1 LNKNSVVFLI
11 LLQLLVPTLHFSQ
24 SREVKDSLRINLR
37 NSYKISQLNI
47 IPFSEKVF
55 LGNRQLNRNDYLAN
69 YSSGEFKLSSQLN
82 YSLLDTLIITYKS
95 IKVNLKDEYKHRN
108 MEIRLDEKTLDTL
121 RFAKS
126 RNTTLNAESIFGKD
140 LQKSGALVRGFTIGT
155 NRDFTLNSGL
165 RLQLTG
171 KLSDDID
178 LVAALSDENTPIQP
192 EGNTETLDE
201 LDKVFIELK
210 HKNAVGTFGDY
221 EFNLRES
228 EFAQITRKL
237 QGLQGEFKFDETKG
251 KVAIAGSR
259 GKYNSNLLQGQ
270 DGNQGPYRLSGA
282 NNERAIFVIA
292 GSEKV
297 FVDGAPMKRGENNDY
312 VIDYS
317 NAEVT
322 FTAKRL
328 ITSASRITVE
338 FEYTDQKFKRNF
350 LGADFTTKL
359 FSDKL
364 KIGVSYFQ
372 EGDDE
377 NSPIDFSYTDEQ
389 LKILREAGNDRNKA
403 VISGVSIAPLDSLGR
418 TQGNYLII
426 DTLINQQN
434 FSYYKYLPNDQQSV
448 YNVSFTYVGDGNG
461 DYLKESLGRYKFVG
475 IKVGSYLPI
484 TYLPMPEQKRLG
496 NLALSYSLAKGISIN
511 AELSASSWD
520 KNKISDSNDSQNFGY
535 ARKFNF
541 NFEPQEVSIAEISLG
556 KIGFSYKDR
565 LIESKYSSLDRID
578 DVEFGRNYNIS
589 VSGGDQILR
598 EVQLTLEPTQNLN
611 LTSKYG
617 FLKQGES
624 FRSDRFLNQLK
635 YSIPKSFSANYTF
648 DYVATKNHLLE
659 SKWIRQNS
667 NANLSIG
674 DFTTGLD
681 YLQEDKLEENTATGL
696 LSSTSLRYLEMSP
709 FIQYAALSSFDV
721 KANIGYREESFP
733 LSGKLVKQ
741 SGALTQ
747 QYQINYR
754 GIKEFTTSLNLTF
767 RNKSYTD
774 EFKLLGFGN
783 NETILLLSQSRV
795 NLLNNFLSGELY
807 YQAATEQSAKL
818 EKVFV
823 KVPVGTGNYIYL
835 GDQNN
840 NGIPEEGEFQLS
852 LYEADFVLVTIPTD
866 KLFPVIDLKTNTR
879 WKLDFNRLVEGDG
892 FLPKLAKSISTETFW
907 RVEENSK
914 DPLTKDIYL
923 LNFAKFLN
931 ETNTIRGTNY
941 FQQDMNIF
949 QNNSDLSFRLRY
961 NQRRS
966 LNQYSGGVERGY
978 LRERSLRIRFKMV
991 EEINNQT
998 DFISQVDNM
1007 ISPVSTSR
1015 AREISKSS
1023 FVSDFSYR
1031 PIREV
1036 EVGFK
1041 FEVARSLDQYPAKPS
1056 TVDLNSFI
1064 LRSTYSFENTG
1075 RLRVEVE
1082 RTELTSSS
1090 ADYNIPFEVLRGNVI
1105 GKNYFWRAFFD
1116 FRVSSLIQTS
1126 VSYDARK
1133 LGSSRVIH
1141 TMRAEAKAYF

>member
-1 LNKNSVVFLI
+1 M
-11 LLQLLVPTLHFSQ
+11 HFSQ

-37 NSYKISQLNI
+37 NSYKISQINI
-47 IPFSEKVF
+47 IPFSETII
-55 LGNRQLNRNDYLAN
+55 LGNRQLSRNDYTVN
-69 YSSGEFKLSSQLN
+69 YSSGEFKLNSQLN
-82 YSLLDTLIITYKS
+82 YSLLDSLIISYKS

-108 MEIRLDEKTLDTL
+108 LEIRLDEKTLDTL

-126 RNTTLNAESIFGKD
+126 RTAGFSPETIFGKD

-171 KLSDDID
+171 KLSDDIE

-201 LDKVFIELK
+201 LDKVFIELR
-210 HKNAVGTFGDY
+210 HRNAVGTFGDY

-237 QGLQGEFKFDETKG
+237 QGLQGEFMLDETKG
-251 KVAIAGSR
+251 KIAVAGSR
-259 GKYNSNLLQGQ
+259 GKFNSNLLQGQ
-270 DGNQGPYRLSGA
+270 DGSQGPYRLSGA

-297 FVDGAPMKRGENNDY
+297 FVDGVAMKRGENNDY

-359 FSDKL
+359 FGDNL

-377 NSPIDFSYTDEQ
+377 NSPIDFSYTEGQ
-389 LKILREAGNDRNKA
+389 LAILREAGNDRNKA
-403 VISGVSIAPLDSLGR
+403 VISGVSIAPLDSLGK
-418 TQGNYLII
+418 TQGSYSKI
-426 DTLINQQN
+426 DTTISGQN
-434 FSYYKYLPNDQQSV
+434 FSYYKYLPNNQQSV
-448 YNVSFTYVGDGNG
+448 YNVSFTYVGEGSG
-461 DYLKESLGRYKFVG
+461 DYSKESLGRYKFVG
-475 IKVGSYLPI
+475 VAAGSYLPI

-496 NLALSYSLAKGISIN
+496 NLALSYNIAKGVSIN

-520 KNKISDSNDSQNFGY
+520 KNKISVANDSQNSGY

-541 NFEPQEVSIAEISLG
+541 NFEPQEVSIAEVSLG
-556 KIGFSYKDR
+556 KIGFNYKDR

-589 VSGGDQILR
+589 VTGGDQILR
-598 EVQLTLEPTQNLN
+598 EVQLSLEPTQNLS
-611 LTSKYG
+611 LISKYG
-617 FLKQGES
+617 YLKQGES
-624 FRSDRFLNQLK
+624 FQSDRFLNQLK
-635 YSIPKSFSANYTF
+635 YSIPKSLSANYVF
-648 DYVATKNHLLE
+648 DYVDTKNQLQE

-667 NANLSIG
+667 NVNFLLG
-674 DFTTGLD
+674 DFTSGLEF
-681 YLQEDKLEENTATGL
+681 LHEDKSEKVGATDSL
-696 LSSTSLRYLEMSP
+696 ASTSLRYLEFSP
-709 FIQYAALSSFDV
+709 FVQFVNSNGLDA

-733 LSGKLVKQ
+733 LNGKLEKQ

-754 GIKEFTTSLNLTF
+754 GIKEFTTSLNLTL
-767 RNKSYTD
+767 RNKSYTED
-774 EFKLLGFGN
+774 FKKLGYTN

-795 NLLNNFLSGELY
+795 NLFNNFLNGELY

-866 KLFPVIDLKTNTR
+866 KLFPVIDLKTNIR
-879 WKLDFNRLVEGDG
+879 WKLDFNRLFDGEGA
-892 FLPKLAKSISTETFW
+892 LQKIAKAFSTETFW

-914 DPLTKDIYL
+914 DPVTKDIYL
-923 LNFAKFLN
+923 LNFSKFLN
-931 ETNTIRGTNY
+931 DANTIRGTNY
-941 FQQDMNIF
+941 FQQDINIF
-949 QNNSDLSFRLRY
+949 QNSSDLSFRLRY

-1015 AREISKSS
+1015 AREISKNS
-1023 FVSDFSYR
+1023 FISDFSYR
-1031 PIREV
+1031 PIREM

-1041 FEVARSLDQYPAKPS
+1041 LEVARSLDQYPAKPS

-1090 ADYNIPFEVLRGNVI
+1090 SDYNIPFEVLRGNVI
-1105 GKNYFWRAFFD
+1105 GKNYFWRVFFD

-1133 LGSSRVIH
+1133 LGGGRVIH
-1141 TMRAEAKAYF
+1141 TMRTEAKAYF